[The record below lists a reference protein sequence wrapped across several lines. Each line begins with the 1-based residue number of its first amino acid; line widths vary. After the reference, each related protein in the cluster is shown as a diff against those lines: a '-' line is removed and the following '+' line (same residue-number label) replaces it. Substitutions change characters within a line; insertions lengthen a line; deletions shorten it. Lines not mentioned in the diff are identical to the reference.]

1 MRLRF
6 LGSDSDVKE
15 RPTLYATDRGT
26 YVVQGWTVT
35 DPEAL
40 GDLRHVLEGES
51 FVEIPKKLLRFAAND
66 PAREGL

>member
-6 LGSDSDVKE
+6 LGSDSKNGAC
-15 RPTLYATDRGT
+15 PALYVTDRGT

-40 GDLRHVLEGES
+40 GDLRNVLDGES
-51 FVEIPKKLLRFAAND
+51 FVEVPKKVLRFAEND
-66 PAREGL
+66 RAGEES

>member
-15 RPTLYATDRGT
+15 CPTLYATDRGT

-40 GDLRHVLEGES
+40 GDLRNVSEGES
-51 FVEIPKKLLRFAAND
+51 FVEIPKELLRFAAND
-66 PAREGL
+66 RIGEES

>member
-15 RPTLYATDRGT
+15 CPTLYATDRGT

-35 DPEAL
+35 DTEAL
-40 GDLRHVLEGES
+40 DDLRNVLEGES
-51 FVEIPKKLLRFAAND
+51 FVEIPRELLRFAAND
-66 PAREGL
+66 RTGEKS

>member
-6 LGSDSDVKE
+6 LGTDSGKGAC
-15 RPTLYATDRGT
+15 PTMYATDRGT

-40 GDLRHVLEGES
+40 RDLRDVLEGES
-51 FVEIPKKLLRFAAND
+51 FVEIPRELLRFAASD
-66 PAREGL
+66 RAGEER

>member
-6 LGSDSDVKE
+6 LGADTQRGGCPS
-15 RPTLYATDRGT
+15 LYATDRGT

-40 GDLRHVLEGES
+40 GDLRNVLEGES
-51 FVEIPKKLLRFAAND
+51 FVEIPKELLRFSAND
-66 PAREGL
+66 RDGKES

>member
-1 MRLRF
+1 MRLQF
-6 LGSDSDVKE
+6 LGQDTQD
-15 RPTLYATDRGT
+15 RGCPALYATDRGT

-51 FVEIPKKLLRFAAND
+51 FVEIPKELLRFAAND
-66 PAREGL
+66 RTGDKS

>member
-6 LGSDSDVKE
+6 LGSDSDVQE
-15 RPTLYATDRGT
+15 CPTLYATDRGT

-40 GDLRHVLEGES
+40 GDLRNVLQGES
-51 FVEIPKKLLRFAAND
+51 FVDIPKEMLRFAAND
-66 PAREGL
+66 RTGEEC